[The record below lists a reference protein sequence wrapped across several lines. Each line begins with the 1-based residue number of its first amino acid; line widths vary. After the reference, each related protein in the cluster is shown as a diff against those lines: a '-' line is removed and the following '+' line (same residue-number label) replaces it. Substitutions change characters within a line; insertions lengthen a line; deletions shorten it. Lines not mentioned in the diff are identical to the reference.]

1 MNLLPL
7 DDAAR
12 LALAHRWLTT
22 PASRQWLC
30 FGDSPEP
37 LSLAALKVMTQRR
50 QHVLRAFTDETGR
63 PVGVVALGDIQ
74 RLSRSATIWCVL
86 GDTSLAGRGY
96 GTEAMR
102 RGLALGFGELDLASV
117 NTWVVDANLPSR
129 RMVERVGFR
138 LIGIQRR
145 CHRIGDRLHDRLL
158 FDILPEELV
167 WHPSAP
173 TSSLRP
179 LPIV

>member
-7 DDAAR
+7 DDPGR
-12 LALAHRWLTT
+12 LGLAHRWLTA
-22 PASRQWLC
+22 PANRQWLC

-50 QHVLRAFTDETGR
+50 QHVLRAFTDEGGR

-74 RLSRSATIWCVL
+74 RQSQSATIWCVL
-86 GDTSLAGRGY
+86 GDKSVAGRGY

-102 RGLALGFGELDLASV
+102 QGLALGFFELGLASV
-117 NTWVVDANLPSR
+117 NTWVVDANTPSR

-138 LIGIQRR
+138 LIGVQRR

-173 TSSLRP
+173 ASRMRP
-179 LPIV
+179 LPSA

>member
-7 DDAAR
+7 DDPGR
-12 LALAHRWLTT
+12 LALAHRWLAA

-50 QHVLRAFTDETGR
+50 QHVLRAFTDERGR

-86 GDTSLAGRGY
+86 GEMSLAGRGY

-102 RGLALGFGELDLASV
+102 RGLALGFGELDLASISFGQGMSV
-117 NTWVVDANLPSR
+117 TTVQLATAMSAIANGTVRPTGTLSA
-129 RMVERVGFR
+129 RVPA
-138 LIGIQRR
+138 IGIVS
-145 CHRIGDRLHDRLL
+145 I
-158 FDILPEELV
+158 
-167 WHPSAP
+167 AP
-173 TSSLRP
+173 MPCGAISRP
-179 LPIV
+179 AFRVDSPPTCRK

>member
-7 DDAAR
+7 DEAGH
-12 LALAHRWLTT
+12 LVLAHRWLT
-22 PASRQWLC
+22 AAANRQWLC
-30 FGDSPEP
+30 FGDSPDP

-50 QHVLRAFTDETGR
+50 QHALRVFTDETGR

-86 GDTSLAGRGY
+86 GDKAAAGRGY

-102 RGLALGFGELDLASV
+102 RGLALGFGELGLASV
-117 NTWVVDANLPSR
+117 NTWVVDANIPSR

-167 WHPSAP
+167 WHPPAP

-179 LPIV
+179 LPSV